1 MVILNAIES
10 IFSIVIM
17 IVIGYILT
25 EKKWFNEDISQVF
38 VKLVINVSLP
48 GLMISDVLSA
58 FDKDKLS
65 HLSRGLVVPFL
76 SMAICYIIAIAVSRL
91 IKVPK
96 ERRGLFRSMFF
107 VSNTIFIGLPVN
119 QALFGPISIPY
130 VLLYYI
136 ANTTFFW
143 TIGVYGISKDG
154 DQCKSK
160 IFSINTLK
168 RIFSPPL
175 MGFTIAILFVFIDI
189 KLPKFIM
196 DSCRYLGNLT
206 TPLSMIFI
214 GITIHSVKL
223 KDIHISMDMIIL
235 MLGRFLISPLIV
247 LFLIKIY
254 PIPKMMANVF
264 IIQAAMPV
272 MTNSTI
278 VSKAYNADY
287 EYATI
292 MTVITTLLSLFVIP
306 IYMGILG

>member
-1 MVILNAIES
+1 MIMVILNAIES

-17 IVIGYILT
+17 IAIGYILT

-65 HLSRGLVVPFL
+65 HLSRGLIVPFL

-96 ERRGLFRSMFF
+96 ERLGLFRSMFF
-107 VSNTIFIGLPVN
+107 VSNTIFIG
-119 QALFGPISIPY
+119 
-130 VLLYYI
+130 
-136 ANTTFFW
+136 
-143 TIGVYGISKDG
+143 
-154 DQCKSK
+154 
-160 IFSINTLK
+160 
-168 RIFSPPL
+168 
-175 MGFTIAILFVFIDI
+175 
-189 KLPKFIM
+189 
-196 DSCRYLGNLT
+196 
-206 TPLSMIFI
+206 
-214 GITIHSVKL
+214 ITIHSVKL
-223 KDIHISMDMIIL
+223 RDIHISMDMIIL